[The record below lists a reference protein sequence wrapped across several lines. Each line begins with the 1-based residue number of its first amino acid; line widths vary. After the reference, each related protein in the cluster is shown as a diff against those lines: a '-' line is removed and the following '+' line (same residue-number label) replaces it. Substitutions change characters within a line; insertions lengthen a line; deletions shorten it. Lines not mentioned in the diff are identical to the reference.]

1 MDDFM
6 IWAIPL
12 AFFVCVA
19 AVQARRRRWQNA
31 LCAALAAGIFLVIMA
46 CAGQA
51 HTNAMLRVIL
61 RQQERKIE
69 ELERQLGNGAE
80 ESSDQSVDG
89 TR

>member
-46 CAGQA
+46 RRTGPYQRHASCDTSPA
-51 HTNAMLRVIL
+51 R
-61 RQQERKIE
+61 E
-69 ELERQLGNGAE
+69 E
-80 ESSDQSVDG
+80 D
-89 TR
+89 